1 MTYTLV
7 CSYAGNRSA
16 RAAVTV
22 VWEGPAPVVTLAA
35 TPSAVWTTRP
45 VTLSW
50 TSNVTPC
57 ALSGGAFAASNLPG
71 SGSTSVTATSP
82 GDVTYTLSCGS
93 ASNPGVTATLVQFAA
108 PNVIFEANGADRL
121 LGESFLLQWQS
132 FADTCVALGGA
143 PGDGWAGNTFSGGAA
158 TGTFAPYV
166 TTAGTYTYTLSCS
179 AGSLSLQQSV
189 TVTFESNA
197 PYVTAALSTN
207 SVAYSNSPSDY
218 LSLSWNS
225 NLSSCT
231 TVSNPAFVTYM
242 TNDPLG
248 ATNAAQGSQTLGPE
262 ESGVYTI
269 SVTCT
274 SQNLQTSVS
283 SAPMTLTV
291 TPPAPPTASLTL
303 NPAAVVAGETF
314 AVSWTSTGAAYC
326 SRSGGLPGD
335 SWATSVA
342 SAAGA
347 VAEVAAAGQFTFGLT
362 CYSIDPATAPVSI
375 LAPLTIRTLT
385 ETLSSNHTSLTT
397 GSAFTISWSA
407 PGATQCTAS
416 GGGANGVPWTG
427 SLDASG
433 TVTQTATT
441 TGSFDYSLTCGIN
454 NDTVTQDVTI
464 KVAAPAAPGGGG
476 SLGLLE
482 LAALGTLLSRRRRGT
497 RLRP

>member
-7 CSYAGNRSA
+7 CSYAGNRTA
-16 RAAVTV
+16 RASVTV

-35 TPSAVWTTRP
+35 TPAAVWTTRP

-57 ALSGGAFAASNLPG
+57 SLSGGAFAASNLPG
-71 SGSTSVTATSP
+71 SGSTSVTETSP

-93 ASNPGVTATLVQFAA
+93 PSNPGVTATLVQFAA
-108 PNVIFEANGADRL
+108 PNVIFEANGTDRL

-132 FADTCVALGGA
+132 FADSCVALGGA
-143 PGDGWAGNTFSGGAA
+143 PGDGWAGNTFSGGAS

-166 TTAGTYTYTLSCS
+166 TSAGTYTYTLSCS

-197 PYVTAALSTN
+197 PYVTAALSTH

-231 TVSNPAFVTYM
+231 TVSNPALVTYM

-269 SVTCT
+269 TVTCT

-291 TPPAPPTASLTL
+291 MPPAPPTASLTL

-335 SWATSVA
+335 SWATSA
-342 SAAGA
+342 GPPAGA
-347 VAEVAAAGQFTFGLT
+347 LAEVAAVGQFTFGLT

-375 LAPLTIRTLT
+375 LAPLAISTLS

-397 GSAFTISWSA
+397 GSAFTLSWSA

-416 GGGANGVPWTG
+416 GGGANGVPWSG
-427 SLDASG
+427 SVDASG
-433 TVTQTATT
+433 TVTQTATI

-464 KVAAPAAPGGGG
+464 KVTAPAPPGGGG
-476 SLGLLE
+476 GGLGLLE
-482 LAALGTLLSRRRRGT
+482 LAALGALLSRRRR
-497 RLRP
+497 P